1 MGRSSRRPGGALG
14 EPGQRSKGGVGARA
28 THRQAGGRAPCRSAP
43 SAPRTPPGAR
53 GRRWPGPSCPRS
65 RCTGARG
72 RRRSVNQARLQ
83 SLCRAV
89 RVPQRCLQATS
100 TLPRPGGA
108 LAGKTP
114 RMGPPAGAPHL
125 VAVHVEAVGPADV
138 VEDDGLPADRLE
150 RAHRRVDAARQQRQR
165 LLEHLRALPAAA
177 TPVASS
183 SSPRELGRKRAT
195 RLTGR
200 RDARQASMRAG
211 PSTRSLGRR
220 AGRAPP
226 RTGTCSAA
234 SLQAQAA
241 RTRPGRP
248 RRAGPARAATAG
260 GPPRARPRGTCVRP
274 CCCVT
279 HDLRNACGDGYALFR
294 IAACMQQLTCATA
307 SGPYIVCT

>member
-1 MGRSSRRPGGALG
+1 VRVADD
-14 EPGQRSKGGVGARA
+14 
-28 THRQAGGRAPCRSAP
+28 GRAPA
-43 SAPRTPPGAR
+43 AHVVDVLAR
-53 GRRWPGPSCPRS
+53 
-65 RCTGARG
+65 AR

>member
-1 MGRSSRRPGGALG
+1 MGRPSRRPGGALG
-14 EPGQRSKGGVGARA
+14 KPGQRSKGGAGARA

-138 VEDDGLPADRLE
+138 VKDDGLPADRLE
-150 RAHRRVDAARQQRQR
+150 RAHRRVNAARQQRQR
-165 LLEHLRALPAAA
+165 LLEHLRALAPVAAA
-177 TPVASS
+177 TPVAPS
-183 SSPRELGRKRAT
+183 SSPRELGRRRAT

-211 PSTRSLGRR
+211 PSTRLLGREPGARLLGPGRVQLRLCGRGRRRHGLGDHAGPGLRALRQR
-220 AGRAPP
+220 AGRHGRAPEARVCDHVAVC
-226 RTGTCSAA
+226 RTTCA
-234 SLQAQAA
+234 S
-241 RTRPGRP
+241 
-248 RRAGPARAATAG
+248 RAGMVMR
-260 GPPRARPRGTCVRP
+260 C
-274 CCCVT
+274 
-279 HDLRNACGDGYALFR
+279 
-294 IAACMQQLTCATA
+294 
-307 SGPYIVCT
+307 SE